1 MSANFSSN
9 IPPQYPTKNTQNLA
23 IFASGSGSNARKII
37 EHFANHQTIKVRLVV
52 CNRREA
58 GVLKIAAANQ
68 IETLIISKSK
78 IYENQDLLIDL
89 QNREIDFIALA
100 GFLLL
105 VPDYIIEKYY
115 NKILNIHPALL
126 PKFGGKGMFGMHV
139 HEAVK
144 AAGETQSGITIH
156 YANERYDEGDYVL
169 QAKVLLNASDS
180 PADIACKVLEI
191 EHFYFPKVIEHQMMF
206 LSKS

>member
-1 MSANFSSN
+1 MSTNFSSN
-9 IPPQYPTKNTQNLA
+9 TPPQYPTQKVKNLA
-23 IFASGSGSNARKII
+23 IFASGSGSNAKKII
-37 EHFANHQTIKVRLVV
+37 EHFANHQGIKVRLVV

-58 GVLKIAAANQ
+58 GVLKIAQENQ

-78 IYENQDLLIDL
+78 IYENKDLLINL
-89 QNREIDFIALA
+89 QSRDIDFIALA

-105 VPDYIIEKYY
+105 VPKYIIENYH

-126 PKFGGKGMFGMHV
+126 PKFGGKGMFGMNV

-144 AAGETQSGITIH
+144 AAGETESGITIH

-169 QAKVLLNASDS
+169 QAKVLLNASDT
-180 PADIACKVLEI
+180 PADIARKVLEI
-191 EHFYFPKVIEHQMMF
+191 EHFYFPKAIEHQMMF